1 MNALIFFI
9 NYNFF
14 LDKHDLFY
22 NSGTKWRKVGKILD
36 NSINNLFE
44 GRSRHTLDEKGRL
57 AIPTRFKEALKSKGD
72 SSLVVTNSNGYLV
85 GFTRTD
91 WQKIKEKAVN
101 FSLFD
106 SSANVLIRYF
116 ISGAKEC
123 PLKQGRILIP
133 PDLRELGELKKEVV
147 LVGHLNSFEI
157 WDKDKWDNEFE
168 RVKKSFAKAQ
178 QSFSELG
185 I

>member
-1 MNALIFFI
+1 VVQ
-9 NYNFF
+9 
-14 LDKHDLFY
+14 
-22 NSGTKWRKVGKILD
+22 SGKKWENILE

-57 AIPTRFKEALKSKGD
+57 AIPARFKEVLSNNGD
-72 SSLVVTNSNGYLV
+72 LSLVITNSNGYLL
-85 GFTRTD
+85 GFTRSD
-91 WQKIKEKAVN
+91 WQKIKERAVN

-123 PLKQGRILIP
+123 PLKRGRILIP

-157 WDKDKWDNEFE
+157 WDKEKWDKEFE
-168 RVKKSFAKAQ
+168 RVRKSFSKTH